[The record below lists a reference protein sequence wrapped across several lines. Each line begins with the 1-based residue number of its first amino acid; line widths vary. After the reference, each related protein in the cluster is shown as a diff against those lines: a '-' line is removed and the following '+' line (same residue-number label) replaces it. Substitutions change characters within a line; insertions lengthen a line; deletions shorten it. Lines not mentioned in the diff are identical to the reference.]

1 MTEQINEIAYVRM
14 AIESEQV
21 YNKRA
26 NETFINLISKMLQT
40 DLFAIT
46 LQ

>member
-1 MTEQINEIAYVRM
+1 MTEQINEIAYIHM
-14 AIESEQV
+14 AMESEQA

-26 NETFINLISKMLQT
+26 NEFFINLISKMLQT